1 MQYEYDANKMPFSF
15 QLQRRIMAVILLINV
30 FCSLVAFDRIRRI
43 EKLRL
48 ILGTFHS
55 IKFLIQFS
63 EISLQ
68 SKMEQYFRNFRKKRK
83 TSGDKPNFRINSF
96 RGFPFHLISL
106 SEFSKFS
113 VEQSAFQKFVPVS
126 KFLDDQKALLD
137 IWAMF
142 FKSLSFYFG

>member
-30 FCSLVAFDRIRRI
+30 FCSLVAFDRICRI

-68 SKMEQYFRNFRKKRK
+68 SKMEQYFRNFRKR
-83 TSGDKPNFRINSF
+83 GKPREINQIF
-96 RGFPFHLISL
+96 
-106 SEFSKFS
+106 E
-113 VEQSAFQKFVPVS
+113 
-126 KFLDDQKALLD
+126 
-137 IWAMF
+137 
-142 FKSLSFYFG
+142 